1 MRNWGGAVEGQQ
13 APVSSAVSKRR
24 RFEAVSKVVQQ
35 LPIEVY
41 AAKGDLQ
48 QLPLSDLKVRTC
60 VLWLICSINSR
71 PRIMLLWQWLSMFT
85 QCRLWL

>member
-1 MRNWGGAVEGQQ
+1 MLHLIHQGLNNSLREFSQFMRNWGRAVEGQQ

-60 VLWLICSINSR
+60 AMAHL
-71 PRIMLLWQWLSMFT
+71 
-85 QCRLWL
+85 